1 MKLSEKLHRH
11 IIESMQARREIPS
24 ALSDRIGVDRS
35 TLSRILSRKVERIS
49 DATADKLSRGLNIS
63 LPEMLIL
70 SAGGTLKENP
80 PAVFESTGNEYGRVD
95 VWADLARW
103 GRSDRVPAKAKQHVL
118 NAAELAGF
126 TSARFSGALSALST
140 ASSPD
145 DDDAEKKP
153 AVA

>member
-11 IIESMQARREIPS
+11 IIEAMQARHEIPS
-24 ALSDRIGVDRS
+24 VLSDRIGVDRS
-35 TLSRILSRKVERIS
+35 TLSRILSRKVARIS
-49 DATADKLSRGLNIS
+49 DSTADKLSRGLNIT

-70 SAGGTLKENP
+70 SAGGELKNKPSFVAE
-80 PAVFESTGNEYGRVD
+80 PAVDYSAD
-95 VWADLARW
+95 VWDDLARW
-103 GRSDRVPAKAKQHVL
+103 ARSDRVSAKARQHVL

-126 TSARFSGALSALST
+126 TSERLSSAQSALLN
-140 ASSPD
+140 ASSQE